1 MRSLTVAKK
10 LMASLGLLVLVCG
23 CQLGTTAVPR
33 TTPSPTS
40 ARVALAQG
48 YRLWVSGSVSS
59 ATPSLQI
66 VDSAGRQVQRLPHGA
81 LARDRSRLYS
91 GEYLGNLKP
100 DTNTTLR
107 VFDPLT
113 GRLIQS
119 VSLPGAYG
127 LSADP
132 GGMQEG
138 LSPNGRWLVVE
149 TSAIARS
156 DFLVFET
163 SFAAA
168 PRRVHLNGTF
178 GYVAIDDS
186 GRNLYLSEQNVYRRY
201 DLDAA
206 ALDPTPLSDTPP
218 GVTGVEIPGPAS
230 WRQSDDGQQLY
241 RLYFNDGAAFL
252 GVLDIGTGQAAY
264 VDLKVAGASDWERQ
278 FRWTLVAPA
287 SSSVYIVNGALG
299 VVIEVGTS
307 PLTVKRTVHLPPQ
320 PTGPGALLPGLV
332 LEAEAK
338 RFVTS
343 PAARSPNGQI
353 LAVARQKGVSL
364 VDVSRLGLLRTV
376 GLDWTFDSL
385 EFSPDSAWL
394 YGVDAERGQLLQ
406 VRPTDGAYAQV
417 PGAEKPVEILRIDYL
432 G

>member
-1 MRSLTVAKK
+1 V
-10 LMASLGLLVLVCG
+10 G
-23 CQLGTTAVPR
+23 
-33 TTPSPTS
+33 
-40 ARVALAQG
+40 LAQG

-66 VDSAGRQVQRLPHGA
+66 VDSAGRQVQRLPRGA
-81 LARDRSRLYS
+81 LAPDGSRLYS
-91 GEYLGNLKP
+91 GEYLGNLTA
-100 DTNTTLR
+100 DITTLK
-107 VFDPLT
+107 VFDPVS
-113 GRLIQS
+113 GRLLQS
-119 VSLPGAYG
+119 RSLPGPYG
-127 LSADP
+127 LKADP

-149 TSAIARS
+149 GHEKSSSAIVGS
-156 DFLVFET
+156 DFLIFET

-168 PRRVHLNGTF
+168 PRRAHLDGTF

-186 GRNLYLSEQNVYRRY
+186 GRNLYLSQPNSFRRY
-201 DLDAA
+201 DLVAGM
-206 ALDPTPLSDTPP
+206 LQPTSLSDMPP
-218 GVTGVEIPGPAS
+218 GVTGVEIPGPGA
-230 WRQSDDGQQLY
+230 WRQSDDGQRLY

-278 FRWTLVAPA
+278 FLWTLVAPA
-287 SSSVYIVNGALG
+287 SSSVYVVNGALG

-320 PTGPGALLPGLV
+320 STGTGALLPGMV

-343 PAARSPNGQI
+343 PAAISPNGQI

-385 EFSPDSAWL
+385 RFSPDSAWL